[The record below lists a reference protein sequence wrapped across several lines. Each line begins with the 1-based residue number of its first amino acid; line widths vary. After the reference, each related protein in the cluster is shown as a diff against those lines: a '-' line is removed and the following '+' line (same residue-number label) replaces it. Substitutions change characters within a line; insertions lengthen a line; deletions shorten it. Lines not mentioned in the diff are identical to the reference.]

1 MMRISSYEL
10 HSIRTKILEDLYSTL
25 EAKIVARQDTI
36 VQKNRDLWLAKY
48 QPLLDQLPES
58 MVTREREYKV
68 SINFQLGKGLTKE
81 PLSKDQYPDNRSFND
96 HGRYYDFTKVYELW
110 TYRFESK
117 LVNPKDNYE
126 GEPLHPDLYPE
137 TAQLCEEILKLRKE
151 KEEMKDYLIQTM
163 RKYTGSKQLK
173 KVWDESLHKYLPAE
187 PVKGPR
193 KAKVEPE
200 TVPTPDF
207 LKTRMTT
214 NLLEGN

>member
-1 MMRISSYEL
+1 
-10 HSIRTKILEDLYSTL
+10 
-25 EAKIVARQDTI
+25 
-36 VQKNRDLWLAKY
+36 
-48 QPLLDQLPES
+48 

-68 SINFQLGKGLTKE
+68 LINFHLGIGFPKE
-81 PLSKDQYPDNRSFND
+81 PLLNEDRYPDNESF
-96 HGRYYDFTKVYELW
+96 HVQPDFTKMGELW

-117 LVNPKDNYE
+117 LANPPKDNYE

-151 KEEMKDYLIQTM
+151 KKEMKDYLIQTM